1 MLAITVFKSTI
12 KKPLRTEVL
21 FYYFL
26 LAVLDP
32 VLLPLLLFDRVI
44 FWLSFPGKKEKNI
57 LVSMYSNWISIS
69 MWKYDYKTQLFTH
82 EWICQKY
89 TQQII
94 SKVKIIVPISL
105 YNTTLLNLKKFQI
118 GCLIYPL
125 VPSNPSE
132 RTPFLYALTLEK
144 MNITFLSFYLYNV
157 PNPWLLL
164 VGSFP
169 LPRKV
174 STLFM

>member
-89 TQQII
+89 TQQNIW
-94 SKVKIIVPISL
+94 KVKIIVPILL
-105 YNTTLLNLKKFQI
+105 YNTTLLNLKKISNRMFDI
-118 GCLIYPL
+118 PFSTLKPL
-125 VPSNPSE
+125 RKNPLSLCIDPWE
-132 RTPFLYALTLEK
+132 NEHNFSF
-144 MNITFLSFYLYNV
+144 FLSLWC
-157 PNPWLLL
+157 PQSLT
-164 VGSFP
+164 
-169 LPRKV
+169 
-174 STLFM
+174 STR